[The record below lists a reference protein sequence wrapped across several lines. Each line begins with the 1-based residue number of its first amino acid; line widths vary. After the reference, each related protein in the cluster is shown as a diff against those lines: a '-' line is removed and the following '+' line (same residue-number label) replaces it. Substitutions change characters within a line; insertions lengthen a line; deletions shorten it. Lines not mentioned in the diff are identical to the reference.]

1 MDGLAADRFVY
12 AGYSAGPCVLA
23 PSLAGLDLCDSPE
36 DCQATYGDVRFDGL
50 GIFDRPVVPHLS
62 SPGHPETQLL
72 SQVAARYEADDQ
84 PYWPLSDGQALV
96 IDGTSARI
104 FGD

>member
-1 MDGLAADRFVY
+1 MTESSRGILEPGSRWPPRVDGLAADRFVY

-50 GIFDRPVVPHLS
+50 GILDRPVVPH
-62 SPGHPETQLL
+62 
-72 SQVAARYEADDQ
+72 
-84 PYWPLSDGQALV
+84 
-96 IDGTSARI
+96 
-104 FGD
+104 